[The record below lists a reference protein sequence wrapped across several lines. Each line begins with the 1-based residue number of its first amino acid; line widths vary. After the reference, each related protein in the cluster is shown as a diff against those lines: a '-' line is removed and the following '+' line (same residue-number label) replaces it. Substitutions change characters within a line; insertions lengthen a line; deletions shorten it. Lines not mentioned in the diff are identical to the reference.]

1 MPRATKEIKNDELEI
16 EKKTRKS
23 AVSAKKNSKQTTKK
37 STVKTPT
44 RKSKQSADEAK
55 KDSSAKKNLTTSRSD
70 ASQPKKKSVA
80 KKSTSK
86 LEESTEETKKKSTTK
101 KSSSTTKKTSTA
113 KKATSTKKEAAK
125 AKTSTK
131 KTSEKKETKTKKVA
145 STSKKETKAS
155 KSTSSKNDTK
165 KIPEKEET
173 TVKKAKNTS
182 SPKKTTAKK
191 STAPKSTTTKKD
203 SSKSTTTTKK
213 RATKK
218 SKKIE
223 SNIVAEYYDLPYRYN
238 ETIVKIL
245 YQTPNVLFVY
255 WDISDYD
262 RNNFINQYGTNFFN
276 DTKPILKIYNLTK
289 NYNFEIEINDFA
301 NSWYINVNDANC
313 EYKVELG
320 RKPIYYNNINTD
332 YIFVSSS
339 NEMRF
344 PNDHILLE
352 ELPDFINFKNVKT
365 NQITT
370 RKINKR
376 LIYGLSNI
384 YSVYDFY
391 KKLYNDDILEELN
404 NRKIINPSSTS
415 SWSN

>member
-125 AKTSTK
+125 EKTSTK

-182 SPKKTTAKK
+182 SPKKTTAK
-191 STAPKSTTTKKD
+191 KSTTTKKD

-332 YIFVSSS
+332 YIYVSSS